1 MQFAKKDNHR
11 ELKQVL
17 DVQKQCFPPSIQT
30 ETESRGPELLIIS
43 ANDAVNFEYGNIA
56 FRRTNLIKQQQKQLK
71 RKKNTH
77 SHIRVHLMN
86 AKPIFTP
93 YLVQSAYIS
102 SWGKSLTLKLLIP
115 QFPSAANRT
124 FICTLNTH

>member
-71 RKKNTH
+71 RKKTPTVKFEFTWWMR
-77 SHIRVHLMN
+77 SQYLL
-86 AKPIFTP
+86 PIWCSLPT
-93 YLVQSAYIS
+93 SAPGESRWLS
-102 SWGKSLTLKLLIP
+102 S
-115 QFPSAANRT
+115 
-124 FICTLNTH
+124 C